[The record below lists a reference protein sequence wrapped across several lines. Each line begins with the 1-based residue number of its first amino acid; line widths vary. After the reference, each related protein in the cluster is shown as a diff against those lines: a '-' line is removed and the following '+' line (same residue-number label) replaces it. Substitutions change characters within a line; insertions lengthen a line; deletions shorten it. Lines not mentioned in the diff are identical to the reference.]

1 MKKAAAAECILFFV
15 IVLALAFVLP
25 LGKVSASAPPELVV
39 TCDGSETSSLFLRED
54 DKKILTAKGMPD
66 KTTYS
71 WQLLIPDTLIWT
83 DIYGMDTSECVA
95 TRALIEGSYN
105 KDGKAVLRC
114 AAMLDGEAY
123 FSDPVVIA
131 PELTVTEKAP
141 MKVSTMSRPATVVR
155 APAAD
160 ENREY
165 VTITIKYL
173 LNDAQGSVIHDSYVA
188 NLRYGAS
195 FNAIVPSPEYIGYS
209 PYRIVYELGT
219 EKEVYAETVE
229 LNYSELMEDVVIT
242 VYYKPAESRYKV
254 RYFFQNISDDGYT
267 EDTTKSFTGY
277 AVTGEYPK
285 EAVEK
290 SFEGFSTLFHE
301 PDTVA
306 ADGSTEFN
314 VYYDR
319 NYYLYQFD
327 CDGGYGTEP
336 VYARY
341 GTPLVV
347 PAPTKPGYE
356 FDKWV
361 EVNADGTTGADVT
374 GFQTIEASNK
384 EYKAVWKTLN
394 THYTLVYYLENPD
407 DDDYSFFGI
416 NVIENVQ
423 SGTQISLENIFR
435 DKVEFPD
442 GEEADSDQYLYN
454 KTKTESSWPKNA
466 DGTTA
471 KVTVNGDGSTV
482 ISVYF
487 DRRRYE
493 LKFILGKET
502 ISRNGTTYSVEGAS
516 TYYFGG
522 YGSITNYT
530 DKTNIESLIG
540 KVTGGWGTVGEPHL
554 NSEYM
559 EENGITVIE
568 REQLSKNNN
577 ETVNY
582 LYFTITKK
590 YGASLY
596 NAWPTTARID
606 PAACTGGQR
615 DKYAVFSA
623 WNGEYCVDYSRKHK
637 NQTIKGRYLRL
648 DNALLYS
655 DGKVDQN
662 DTDLYDNTD
671 YRKSYRTHK
680 DADGNEI
687 REISFLAFWE
697 NGSVNNWN
705 YARKWI
711 YETYIEPLPIELQAF
726 QKEHENDNVIADMKK
741 AAENNDFE
749 HSTYTEDIKDTDG
762 NIVSSRTWI
771 WYNGK
776 DQYQM
781 YGGVEDKQQDA
792 GLYYMFDTFICT
804 DDNTAADKNSNRQIG
819 FYQQTPPGALG
830 FKFIGGQ
837 YNDET
842 PISEDENII
851 LSNGTKVPAREVYY
865 DDGKYTQYTARFFY
879 DRETYKLSF
888 FNEGKQLSTDGNGFD
903 IRSGRSIAIAT
914 NAIVHYK
921 CRTPETITAF
931 PTITDDASGTSYTV
945 DPYPDNYMAW
955 LAPDY
960 PDNLEPGAYTFGGW
974 YRSQAYLPANKIDGD
989 PDITMPAR
997 NASLYAQW
1005 LPVSHAVTFSASYDA
1020 MLKGEYIDVSDEEDS
1035 KTLKIQHR
1043 QRIYTSDIPNT
1054 DEWKDVIGGNT
1065 KYNFVG
1071 WFYIDTNG
1079 VKHSFDPTKMTVDND
1094 MHLYAEWSSS
1104 DIVDYTVHYIKQ
1116 DGGETIADDF
1126 KGYTYAGTTKTFNA
1140 KAGDALFDGYRQG
1153 WYPTVSSHSIIVSD
1167 ANKEFTFEYV
1177 YRAEVNY
1184 TVRYLEKGTNTVLKE
1199 EKAQATKDAVI
1210 TEKFAPI
1217 EGYIPDAFY
1226 KTLVLSAYD
1235 NQNIITFYYTK
1246 NDKDALCVIEYYT
1259 ESLTAG
1265 EYTLYSSNEVSGVI
1279 DQPQTALA
1287 LDIKG
1292 FTYDVEVTKGK
1303 NDKGITVDKGG
1314 VSGKITAEGIVLKLY
1329 YTRNSYPYQVV
1340 YVDSEKYD
1348 TVLETPVP
1356 NGYGKYGDTV
1366 KYENA
1371 PDILNFGNIRYKRE
1385 EIDPDKTL
1393 VITDDET
1400 QQIIFHYKPDR
1411 LDIMYV
1417 PASRYPTIGGT
1428 LDAFID
1434 KGVYEISQIK
1444 GSTPT
1449 ASDGYKFVGW
1459 YYDEQFEHPVDEAW
1473 VDENGKLTPKEL
1485 YYKDDAGVQPYQD
1498 NTYYALF
1505 EPMVGD
1511 LIIKK
1516 EVTSPENCKDTFL
1529 FNVKGTSG
1537 TAGAGIDLT
1546 VSITGS
1552 GSVTV
1557 TDLPV
1562 GTYTV
1567 TELNGWSWKYDT
1579 EGETSQT
1586 VEVSDSGSNTATVT
1600 FTNSQNSKKWLGGE
1614 DSNENKFGQNT
1625 ETSD

>member
-1 MKKAAAAECILFFV
+1 MTAVEA
-15 IVLALAFVLP
+15 
-25 LGKVSASAPPELVV
+25 
-39 TCDGSETSSLFLRED
+39 SSLFLRED

-66 KTTYS
+66 KATYS

-83 DIYGMDTSECVA
+83 DIYGLDTSECVA

-131 PELTVTEKAP
+131 PEMTVPEKAP
-141 MKVSTMSRPATVVR
+141 LKVSTMSRPATVMR

-160 ENREY
+160 ETREY

-173 LNDAQGSVIHDSYVA
+173 LNDTQGTVIHDSYVA

-195 FNAIVPSPEYIGYS
+195 FNAVVPSPEYIGYS
-209 PYRIVYELGT
+209 PYRIVSESGT
-219 EKEVYAETVE
+219 ETETNAETVE
-229 LNYSELMEDVVIT
+229 LNYSELREDVEIT
-242 VYYKPAESRYKV
+242 VYYKPAESRYMV

-277 AVTGEYPK
+277 AVTGTYPQN
-285 EAVEK
+285 EVEK
-290 SFEGFSTLFHE
+290 NFEGFSTLFHE
-301 PDTVA
+301 PDTIA

-361 EVNADGTTGADVT
+361 EVNADGTMGSEVT
-374 GFQTIEASNK
+374 VFQTIEASNK
-384 EYKAVWKTLN
+384 EYKAIWKTLD

-407 DDDYSFFGI
+407 DDDYSFLGI
-416 NVIENVQ
+416 KIRENVQ
-423 SGTQISLENIFR
+423 SGTEISVEDVFP
-435 DKVEFPD
+435 DGVEFPE
-442 GEEADSDQYLYN
+442 GEPDTDQYIYN
-454 KTKTESSWPKNA
+454 RDKTESSWPKNA
-466 DGTTA
+466 DGSTA
-471 KVTVNGDGSTV
+471 KITVNGDGSTV

-493 LKFILGKET
+493 LKFILGKEV
-502 ISRNGTTYSVEGAS
+502 TTKTTV
-516 TYYFGG
+516 
-522 YGSITNYT
+522 YT
-530 DKTNIESLIG
+530 RQQ
-540 KVTGGWGTVGEPHL
+540 TGGWWNPTYTDWEADSDSVESKTDTRVVGGSTYHFGGGVGSSSSYQSKTDL
-554 NSEYM
+554 NYLLEKNSSGWGSVNSITLNADYM
-559 EENGITVIE
+559 TQNGIAGIE
-568 REQLSKNNN
+568 KETLKNDKTTNEQSKTEKT
-577 ETVNY
+577 ETETLEEY

-606 PAACTGGQR
+606 PAACMGRTG
-615 DKYAVFSA
+615 YAVFSA
-623 WNGEYCVDYSRKHK
+623 WNGEYCIDYSRKQK

-655 DGKVDQN
+655 DGAVTSGNVDV
-662 DTDLYDNTD
+662 YDPTD
-671 YRKSYRTHK
+671 YRGNYRTHK
-680 DADGNEI
+680 GSDGNEV
-687 REISFLAFWE
+687 RELAFLAFWE
-697 NGSVNNWN
+697 NGENNGWSF
-705 YARKWI
+705 ARKWI
-711 YETYIEPLPIELQAF
+711 YETYIEPLPIELQEF
-726 QKEHENDNVIADMKK
+726 QKNHAEDIEKLKK
-741 AAENNDFE
+741 AASGSTPNFDENKYPE
-749 HSTYTEDIKDTDG
+749 KIGEDSNG
-762 NIVSSRTWI
+762 NPLYRYWV

-776 DQYQM
+776 NQYTAT
-781 YGGVEDKQQDA
+781 GDNSWENLKENDDDA
-792 GLYYMFDTFICT
+792 GFYYMYDSFVCT
-804 DDNTAADKNSNRQIG
+804 DDNAASGYNTNKKQNN

-830 FKFIGGQ
+830 FEAKYGQ
-837 YNDET
+837 YEDSELSEND
-842 PISEDENII
+842 
-851 LSNGTKVPAREVYY
+851 KVYY
-865 DDGKYTQYTARFFY
+865 YGDKQHTARFFY
-879 DRETYKLSF
+879 DRSTYALSF
-888 FNEGKQLSTDGNGFD
+888 FNEGKQLSTDGNGFE

-931 PTITDDASGTSYTV
+931 PTITDDASGTYTV
-945 DPYPDNYMAW
+945 DPYPTDYMAW

-989 PDITMPAR
+989 PDFTMPAR

-1104 DIVDYTVHYIKQ
+1104 DIVDYTVHYVINGSEEK
-1116 DGGETIADDF
+1116 IADDF
-1126 KGYTYAGTTKTFNA
+1126 TGYTYAGTTKTFNA

-1167 ANKEFTFEYV
+1167 ANKEFTFEYIQRDTV
-1177 YRAEVNY
+1177 SC
-1184 TVRYLEKGTNTVLKE
+1184 TVRYLEKGTNAVLKE
-1199 EKAQATKDAVI
+1199 EKTEATKDAVI

-1226 KTLVLSAYD
+1226 KTLTLSAYD

-1246 NDKDALCVIEYYT
+1246 NDKDALCVIEHYT

-1279 DQPQTALA
+1279 DQLQTAPA

-1292 FTYDVEVTKGK
+1292 FTYDVEVAKEK
-1303 NDKGITVDKGG
+1303 NDKGIKVDKDG
-1314 VSGKITAEGIVLKLY
+1314 VSGTITAKGIVLKLY
-1329 YTRNSYPYQVV
+1329 YTRNSYPYKVV
-1340 YVDSEKYD
+1340 YVDSENND

-1356 NGYGKYGDTV
+1356 NGSGKYGGTV
-1366 KYENA
+1366 TYKDA
-1371 PDILNFGNIRYKRE
+1371 PDIYFDKGGNTRYKRE
-1385 EIDPDKTL
+1385 EISPEKSL
-1393 VITDDET
+1393 VVTDDVN
-1400 QQIIFHYKPDR
+1400 QQIVFHYKPDR
-1411 LDIMYV
+1411 VDITYI
-1417 PASRYPTIGGT
+1417 PASRYSTIGGT
-1428 LDAFID
+1428 LDIFID
-1434 KGVYEISQIK
+1434 ENVYEINQIK

-1449 ASDGYKFVGW
+1449 AREGYKFVGW
-1459 YYDEQFEHPVDEAW
+1459 YYDAQFENPVEKEW
-1473 VDENGKLTPKEL
+1473 VSDSNKLTLGKL
-1485 YYKDDAGVQPYQD
+1485 YYKGDAGVQLHQT

-1511 LIIKK
+1511 LVIRK
-1516 EVTSPENCKDTFL
+1516 EVASPENCKDTFL

-1557 TDLPV
+1557 KDLPV
-1562 GTYTV
+1562 GAYTV
-1567 TELNGWSWKYDT
+1567 TELDGWSWKYDAV
-1579 EGETSQT
+1579 GETLQNAT
-1586 VEVSDSGSNTATVT
+1586 VADSDSNTATVT

-1614 DSNENKFGQNT
+1614 SSNENKFEQNT